1 MADGWSADRNF
12 VTFRDRKS
20 GTVRQRVGNHL
31 TGFTQLTYVDSRINA
46 LAFYR
51 FGSQVTTLG
60 SIFFAMNS
68 PDVAAALHA
77 GAPDAAGQLYD
88 AHAEAMFQYSWLTL
102 RNRQHA
108 QTAVIEAL
116 VQAGARVAELSDPGT
131 LRAWLFTLVRAEG
144 HRHPLP
150 SLGDTDEAIARPE
163 QQDSA
168 LRIMAWNSVM
178 SLDLVERQALDLN
191 TRHGMTAP
199 EISLILGVP
208 LAGIT
213 ELLACATV
221 TLERALGAQ
230 ILVSRDTQECPG
242 RTEAIHGW
250 TGTVTPAFRDRL
262 LDHAASC
269 PICQPRLPRNVSPSR
284 IFGLLPAPT
293 LDREVRG
300 QVIALVADRVQ
311 AQAAELEA
319 DPVLPSKPDLS
330 VLAAAVSA
338 LIERVPA
345 ERAAAEPALPDV
357 VEPDP
362 VVPDPAGPSP
372 IIADPAIAP
381 DASPEASPDTSLDA
395 RPDEPPVEHHELPA
409 DLLLNELDA
418 LLIDFPDHDVAE
430 PGDWE
435 RGAQEATA
443 LGSPVPAEPLG
454 TRSSRE
460 AQLPREAGSPQ
471 RSEQTRLSQKPHQPQ
486 KSQQGQQPQQGQRS
500 QRPPQPPAPPR
511 PAPSHG
517 HRSGPKPKKRRG
529 IRLFAGLGAALLAVG
544 IAAGLTYGSLGTSRA
559 QLSGSV
565 SRDVPG
571 GGSSVEA
578 SGGPLPSPYAPS
590 PTLHSHGPD
599 KKSIQISPAAGHADA
614 VASDKTGSGKRTIV
628 TRGQGPHQTVTVALR
643 PRASSSSHTQAA
655 AQLTVSPAN
664 VSLGT
669 ESSMMVKLSVSGG
682 SMSWT
687 ASPSSGI
694 SVNPSSGRLGNGDST
709 PITISVPG
717 QRSSGGSGVVSI
729 NGAQVSVS
737 WAATATPSSPPSS
750 GSSGSSGP
758 SSPPARTNR
767 HHHQQ
772 PDPGGSPDPG
782 SS

>member
-1 MADGWSADRNF
+1 
-12 VTFRDRKS
+12 
-20 GTVRQRVGNHL
+20 
-31 TGFTQLTYVDSRINA
+31 
-46 LAFYR
+46 
-51 FGSQVTTLG
+51 
-60 SIFFAMNS
+60 MNS
-68 PDVAAALHA
+68 PDVAAALYA

-88 AHAEAMFQYSWLTL
+88 AHAEAMYQYSWLTL
-102 RNRQHA
+102 RNRPHA
-108 QTAVIEAL
+108 QAAVIEAL

-163 QQDSA
+163 QPDAA

-213 ELLACATV
+213 ELLACAKV

-269 PICQPRLPRNVSPSR
+269 PVCQPRLPCNVSSSR

-300 QVIALVADRVQ
+300 QVIALVVDRVQ

-319 DPVLPSKPDLS
+319 DPVLPPRPDLS

-345 ERAAAEPALPDV
+345 EAPPSQPALPDA

-362 VVPDPAGPSP
+362 IVPDPAAPNP
-372 IIADPAIAP
+372 IIADPAVAP
-381 DASPEASPDTSLDA
+381 DASPDASPDTSLDA

-418 LLIDFPDHDVAE
+418 LLVDFPEHDVAE

-435 RGAQEATA
+435 RGAREATA
-443 LGSPVPAEPLG
+443 LASPAPAEPL
-454 TRSSRE
+454 E
-460 AQLPREAGSPQ
+460 AQKPRADQAP
-471 RSEQTRLSQKPHQPQ
+471 QKPQQTLQPQ
-486 KSQQGQQPQQGQRS
+486 KSQQS

-511 PAPSHG
+511 PAPPQG
-517 HRSGPKPKKRRG
+517 HRSAPKPKKRRG
-529 IRLFAGLGAALLAVG
+529 IRLFAGLGAALTALG

-565 SRDVPG
+565 SRDVPNG
-571 GGSSVEA
+571 ASSVQA

-590 PTLHSHGPD
+590 PTLHSPGPG

-614 VASDKTGSGKRTIV
+614 VASDKTGSGNRTIV

-655 AQLTVSPAN
+655 AQLTVTPAN
-664 VSLGT
+664 LSLGT
-669 ESSMMVKLSVSGG
+669 GSSSTVKLSVSGG
-682 SMSWT
+682 SMSWS

-694 SVNPSSGRLGNGDST
+694 SVNPSSGTLGNGDST

-729 NGAQVSVS
+729 DGAQVSVS
-737 WAATATPSSPPSS
+737 WAATATPSSQPSS
-750 GSSGSSGP
+750 GSSGSSSP